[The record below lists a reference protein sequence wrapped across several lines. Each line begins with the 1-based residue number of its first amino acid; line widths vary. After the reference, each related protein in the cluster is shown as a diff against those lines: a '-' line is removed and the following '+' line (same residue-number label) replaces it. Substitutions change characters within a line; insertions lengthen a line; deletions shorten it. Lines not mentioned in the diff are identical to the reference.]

1 MWGMQ
6 IEWANEKSA
15 IQRQDCF
22 SYRSSM
28 VVRRQLMAFPLG
40 RSLAQGG
47 RLQRAEGGRRRDNIG
62 ASRGPASYRIRKRRM
77 MKTES

>member
-6 IEWANEKSA
+6 VEWANEDSA

-28 VVRRQLMAFPLG
+28 VLRRQLIAFPLG
-40 RSLAQGG
+40 RSLAEGG

-62 ASRGPASYRIRKRRM
+62 ASPSPASYRLRKRRI
-77 MKTES
+77 MKTET